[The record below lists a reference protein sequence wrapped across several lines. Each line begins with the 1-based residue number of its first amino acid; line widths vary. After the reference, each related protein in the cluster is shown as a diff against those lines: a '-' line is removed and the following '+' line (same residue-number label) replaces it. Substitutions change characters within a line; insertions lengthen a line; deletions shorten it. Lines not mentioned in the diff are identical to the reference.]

1 MLSDYMCNY
10 KNSLMMS
17 DIKPVSRLW
26 EFIFLLSYLLITHFE
41 TIVYLVLTPK
51 IAMFSYLFCCMDS
64 LDCITT

>member
-17 DIKPVSRLW
+17 DIKLVSRLW

-41 TIVYLVLTPK
+41 TIFNLALTPK
-51 IAMFSYLFCCMDS
+51 NSYV
-64 LDCITT
+64 